1 MNDLP
6 NALEQRIEALEDQLD
21 AATVMLARIQSA
33 NQEMIPGDV
42 IHRLIDG
49 HPPLLVW
56 REHRSL
62 DPAALATRSG
72 IAPAT
77 ITAIEQ
83 GAEPT
88 LRDAAALARALEI
101 DAEDLLPWPQD

>member
-6 NALEQRIEALEDQLD
+6 NALEQRVEALEDQID
-21 AATVMLARIQSA
+21 VATVMLARIQSA

-49 HPPLLVW
+49 EPPLRVW
-56 REHRSL
+56 REHRGW
-62 DPAALATRSG
+62 DHAALATQSG
-72 IAPAT
+72 LAPAT
-77 ITAIEQ
+77 IAAIEQ

-88 LRDAAALARALEI
+88 LRDAATLARALGI